1 MREKSRERGREG
13 GKHGKKKFQ
22 RNPEVTGYRNNIERT
37 TSFFFTNFPA
47 ETTASEL
54 WKLFSR
60 YWKVGEVYIPDK
72 LDKAGKRFG
81 FARFE
86 DVDDRQKLLEKI
98 EATWIGT
105 YKIRANLPKF
115 TRGEGFKKPNMNMG
129 TGVVINRG
137 FPKVQTSGKTFK
149 EIALGGSNGNT
160 GIQKE

>member
-22 RNPEVTGYRNNIERT
+22 RNPEVTGY
-37 TSFFFTNFPA
+37 
-47 ETTASEL
+47 
-54 WKLFSR
+54 
-60 YWKVGEVYIPDK
+60 WKVGEVYIPNK